1 VKSFD
6 DARGLA
12 WRCIEACLLLVANTL
27 RQEEKKRH
35 AARCGMALF

>member
-6 DARGLA
+6 AARGLA
-12 WRCIEACLLLVANTL
+12 RRCIEACLFRVANTL
-27 RQEEKKRH
+27 RQDEKKRH